1 MQKMTLVVTTLLL
14 ITSAS
19 ISAFA
24 QTPEKKEDD
33 KKPTTT
39 ADAWRQ
45 ALPANEQTSD
55 TPPVVVM
62 QESRNNVDARETAEQ
77 IESRVL
83 DLQQKFMEAF
93 KGRDWVALRQLLAD
107 DFMPTGMNM
116 PEAQADKARFIDWAT
131 KSSEIKSYA
140 VDKTK
145 VRVYPSAMAIVTTY
159 YKQKAVVD
167 GVSADA
173 DFVATNVWVKRQ
185 KQWQAVSHHVSQ
197 LPKTVTPVSSP
208 TQTTKT
214 AAKQTP

>member
-1 MQKMTLVVTTLLL
+1 MQKMISIATTLLL

-19 ISAFA
+19 ICAFA
-24 QTPEKKEDD
+24 QSTDKKEDE
-33 KKPTTT
+33 KKSATT

-62 QESRNNVDARETAEQ
+62 EESRNNIEVRETAAQ

-93 KGRDWVALRQLLAD
+93 KGRDWVALRQFLAD
-107 DFMPTGMNM
+107 DFMPTGINI
-116 PEAQADKARFIDWAT
+116 PESQADKARFIDWAT
-131 KSSEIKSYA
+131 KNSEIKSYA
-140 VDKTK
+140 IEKTK
-145 VRVYPSAMAIVTTY
+145 VRVYPAATAIVTTY
-159 YKQKAVVD
+159 YKQKTVVD

-197 LPKTVTPVSSP
+197 LPKTVTTVSRP
-208 TQTTKT
+208 TE
-214 AAKQTP
+214 AKQNP

>member
-1 MQKMTLVVTTLLL
+1 MQKMTLVITTLLL

-19 ISAFA
+19 VSAFA
-24 QTPEKKEDD
+24 QTPEKKEGE
-33 KKPTTT
+33 KKPATT

-45 ALPANEQTSD
+45 ALPASEQTSD

-62 QESRNNVDARETAEQ
+62 EESRNNIEVRETAEQ

-116 PEAQADKARFIDWAT
+116 PESQADKTRFIDWAA
-131 KSSEIKSYA
+131 KNSEIKSYA

-145 VRVYPSAMAIVTTY
+145 VRVYPAATAIVTTY
-159 YKQKAVVD
+159 YKQKTVVD

-197 LPKTVTPVSSP
+197 LPKTVTPVSRP
-208 TQTTKT
+208 TE
-214 AAKQTP
+214 AKQTP

>member
-1 MQKMTLVVTTLLL
+1 MQKIISIVTTLLL

-19 ISAFA
+19 ICAFA
-24 QTPEKKEDD
+24 QSTDKKEDE
-33 KKPTTT
+33 KKSATTV
-39 ADAWRQ
+39 DAWRQ

-62 QESRNNVDARETAEQ
+62 EESRNNVEVRETAEQ

-107 DFMPTGMNM
+107 DFMPTGINM
-116 PEAQADKARFIDWAT
+116 PESQADKTRFIDWAT
-131 KSSEIKSYA
+131 KNSEIKSYA

-145 VRVYPSAMAIVTTY
+145 VRVYPAATAIVTTY
-159 YKQKAVVD
+159 YKQKTVVD

-197 LPKTVTPVSSP
+197 LPKTVTTVSRP
-208 TQTTKT
+208 TE
-214 AAKQTP
+214 AKQNP

>member
-1 MQKMTLVVTTLLL
+1 MQKIISIVTTLLL

-19 ISAFA
+19 ICAFA
-24 QTPEKKEDD
+24 QSTDKKEDE
-33 KKPTTT
+33 KKSATTV
-39 ADAWRQ
+39 DAWRK

-62 QESRNNVDARETAEQ
+62 EESRNNVEVRETAEQ

-93 KGRDWVALRQLLAD
+93 KGRDWVALKQLLAD
-107 DFMPTGMNM
+107 DFMPTGINI
-116 PEAQADKARFIDWAT
+116 PESQADKTRFIDWAT
-131 KSSEIKSYA
+131 KNSEIKSYA
-140 VDKTK
+140 IEKNK
-145 VRVYPSAMAIVTTY
+145 VRVYPAATAIVTTY
-159 YKQKAVVD
+159 YKQKTVVD

-197 LPKTVTPVSSP
+197 LPKTVTTVSRP
-208 TQTTKT
+208 TE
-214 AAKQTP
+214 AKQNP